1 MRRVLTPDDRRLIAK
16 MARRSD
22 LTYEQIGRRFGI
34 TATTVSSIA
43 MKDGI
48 QRRRNWT
55 ASEIAFLKENYQRC
69 GARGCGKIL
78 RRDHQVV
85 SFKARQLGLH
95 TDVGPYGKFRVP
107 FVAGLDRPRI
117 TTVHGHVRQ
126 YDTKKNILNK
136 EAIRQQYE
144 LASISQF
151 GRVAKASA
159 HTPVKVRVETYSEL
173 PKSRP
178 KSIESEEDTYKPD
191 IDNVI
196 KLVLDALNEVAW
208 KDDAQVVGVIAYK
221 HERFRGENPH
231 TDVTIDFG

>member
-85 SFKARQLGLH
+85 SRMARQLGLH
-95 TDVGPYGKFRVP
+95 TDVGPYGKFRV
-107 FVAGLDRPRI
+107 
-117 TTVHGHVRQ
+117 
-126 YDTKKNILNK
+126 
-136 EAIRQQYE
+136 YE
-144 LASISQF
+144 
-151 GRVAKASA
+151 GG
-159 HTPVKVRVETYSEL
+159 
-173 PKSRP
+173 
-178 KSIESEEDTYKPD
+178 
-191 IDNVI
+191 
-196 KLVLDALNEVAW
+196 
-208 KDDAQVVGVIAYK
+208 KDV
-221 HERFRGENPH
+221 
-231 TDVTIDFG
+231 

>member
-1 MRRVLTPDDRRLIAK
+1 MSNKNEMRR
-16 MARRSD
+16 
-22 LTYEQIGRRFGI
+22 GI
-34 TATTVSSIA
+34 VIFT
-43 MKDGI
+43 
-48 QRRRNWT
+48 
-55 ASEIAFLKENYQRC
+55 
-69 GARGCGKIL
+69 
-78 RRDHQVV
+78 
-85 SFKARQLGLH
+85 
-95 TDVGPYGKFRVP
+95 VP

-144 LASISQF
+144 LASVSQL

-178 KSIESEEDTYKPD
+178 KSVESEEDTYKPD